1 MTHIA
6 RGLGRVLG
14 LMTLATLLAAC
25 GGGSGSSGAAPV
37 GGGAPDPV
45 VADPPPPEV
54 IEGVA
59 TPSSVSV
66 VTATNT
72 N

>member
-1 MTHIA
+1 MMHIV
-6 RGLGRVLG
+6 RTFSRVLG
-14 LMTLATLLAAC
+14 LATLLALLAAC
-25 GGGSGSSGAAPV
+25 GGGGGSDTSATVVPPV
-37 GGGAPDPV
+37 GGGNPPV
-45 VADPPPPEV
+45 ITPEV

-66 VTATNT
+66 VTATNA